1 MLNPKLVKDVQNLN
15 TVNGTK
21 SNIFT
26 YVNNPDGTKT
36 KENNL
41 VKTFVS
47 DYNDNYSDIVKIL
60 TDIYNPDTAEEA
72 RNKIH
77 TPEVRQA
84 EDRATEYEL
93 KMIAK
98 LDEMAMIDKDV
109 EKEFSGT

>member
-1 MLNPKLVKDVQNLN
+1 MNPKLIQDTVRLN
-15 TVNGTK
+15 IVNGVK
-21 SNIFT
+21 PEIFT
-26 YVNNPDGTKT
+26 TINNPDGTNT
-36 KENNL
+36 KVNKLEQNFAN
-41 VKTFVS
+41 
-47 DYNDNYSDIVKIL
+47 DYNDNYGDIVKIL
-60 TDIYNPDTAEEA
+60 TDIYNPDTAQEA
-72 RNKIH
+72 RDKIY

>member
-47 DYNDNYSDIVKIL
+47 DYEDNYGDIVKIL

-72 RNKIH
+72 RNKIY

-84 EDRATEYEL
+84 EERATAIEL
-93 KMIAK
+93 
-98 LDEMAMIDKDV
+98 EMNALSDTMA
-109 EKEFSGT
+109 